1 MVGAKSA
8 VEHALG
14 LLGLG
19 TVGTGVV
26 QILQTPHQ
34 RHPLLKD
41 IRLKRVGVR
50 SPDKPRDVELDSS
63 CVTAD
68 LESIVTDPD
77 INIVVEVMGGL
88 EPARTLLLEAISR
101 RKHVVT
107 ANKALIAR
115 HGEEIFAAATEAGVY
130 VLLEAA
136 VGGGIPV
143 LQPLKQCLG
152 GNRIDRVTGIV
163 NGTTNFILSQM
174 SQTQANFIDVL
185 AIAQQRGYAEAD
197 PSADVNGDDA
207 ADKIAI
213 LASIAFSE
221 QVAREAVFCEG
232 IRAITAADIR
242 YATEWGF
249 AVKLLAIANR
259 CEDNPAEL
267 DVRVHPTLLPFDH
280 PLAGVNQVDNAVL
293 VEGDPIGE
301 VMFFGPGAGRGPT
314 ASAVISDILNVAAA
328 LSTGVKQANPLLS
341 SRYPCPANVKA
352 IDSVTQ
358 RYYARILA
366 SDTPGVIGALGHCFG
381 DCGVSLELV
390 IQKDRTANAAEIV
403 VLTHD
408 VLEHKFQQAL
418 TLIRSHP
425 AISEVATVLR
435 VLPEGR
441 SN

>member
-1 MVGAKSA
+1 MTYT
-8 VEHALG
+8 LG

-41 IRLKRVGVR
+41 IKLKRVGVR
-50 SPDKPRDVELDSS
+50 SPDKPRDVQLDPACLTS
-63 CVTAD
+63 D

-77 INIVVEVMGGL
+77 IQIVVEVLGGL
-88 EPARTLLLEAISR
+88 EPSRTLILNAIAQG
-101 RKHVVT
+101 KHVVT
-107 ANKALIAR
+107 ANKAVIAR
-115 HGEEIFAAATEAGVY
+115 YGEEIFAAAAEAGVY

-152 GNRIDRVTGIV
+152 GNRIKRITGIV

-174 SQTQANFIDVL
+174 SQTQANFGDVL
-185 AIAQQRGYAEAD
+185 TIAQERGYAEAD
-197 PSADVNGDDA
+197 PSADVDGEDA

-213 LASIAFSE
+213 LASIAFGE
-221 QVAREAVFCEG
+221 QVDRESVFCEG
-232 IRAITAADIR
+232 IRAITADDIR
-242 YATEWGF
+242 YADEWSF
-249 AVKLLAIANR
+249 VVKLLAIASR
-259 CEDNPAEL
+259 CPDNPDEL
-267 DVRVHPTLLPFDH
+267 DLRVHPTLLPREH

-293 VEGDPIGE
+293 IEGEPIGQ

-314 ASAVISDILNVAAA
+314 ASAVVSDILNVAAA
-328 LSTGVKQANPLLS
+328 LTTGVKLANPLLS
-341 SRYPCPANVKA
+341 SSYPRHASVKA
-352 IDSVTQ
+352 IDAVSQ

-366 SDTPGVIGALGHCFG
+366 ADMPGVLGAIGHSFG
-381 DCGVSLELV
+381 DCGVSLESIV
-390 IQKDRTANAAEIV
+390 QKDRAGDTAEIV

-408 VLEHKFQQAL
+408 VSERKFQQAL

-425 AISEVATVLR
+425 SISKVATVLR
-435 VLPEGR
+435 VLPEGTN
-441 SN
+441 S